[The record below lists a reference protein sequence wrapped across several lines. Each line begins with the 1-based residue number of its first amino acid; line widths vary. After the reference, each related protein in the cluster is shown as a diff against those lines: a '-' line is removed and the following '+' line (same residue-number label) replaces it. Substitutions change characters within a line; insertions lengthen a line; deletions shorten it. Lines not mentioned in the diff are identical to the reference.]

1 MDKKINTP
9 IISSHGAIYNF
20 DEVYISRY
28 QVKKKKLACCMF
40 CSQTSMIYMY
50 YTIQKKKKKTYDKTK
65 LH

>member
-28 QVKKKKLACCMF
+28 LVKKKKKLASRMF

-50 YTIQKKKKKTYDKTK
+50 YTIQKKKKHDKTK